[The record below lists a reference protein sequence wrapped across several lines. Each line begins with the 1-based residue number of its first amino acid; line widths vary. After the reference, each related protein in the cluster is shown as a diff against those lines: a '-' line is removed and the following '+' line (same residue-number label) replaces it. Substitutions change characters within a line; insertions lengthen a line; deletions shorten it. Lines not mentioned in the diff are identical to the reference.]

1 MVKDLLICFLV
12 RTKKL
17 KFFEA
22 KLKNE
27 NIEYSKEKN
36 DNWYNFRFNEKN
48 IEIIKY
54 YILYFKLVIQNE
66 HFFIDNHNF
75 KDNEYSDVP
84 TFDLIIID
92 EIESIH

>member
-12 RTKKL
+12 QTK
-17 KFFEA
+17 

-27 NIEYSKEKN
+27 NIEYLIEKN

-54 YILYFKLVIQNE
+54 YILYYKLIIQNE
-66 HFFIDNHNF
+66 HFFIIDYFRLH
-75 KDNEYSDVP
+75 KKLTNEEKNE
-84 TFDLIIID
+84 IIIN
-92 EIESIH
+92 ERKRFGK